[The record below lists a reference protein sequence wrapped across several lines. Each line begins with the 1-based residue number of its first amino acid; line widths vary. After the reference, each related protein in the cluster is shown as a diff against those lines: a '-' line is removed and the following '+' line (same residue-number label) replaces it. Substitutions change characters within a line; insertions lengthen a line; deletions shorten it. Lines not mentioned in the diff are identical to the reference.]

1 MSPVSVPGCI
11 IFEVSFQKEP
21 ELLTIQSRVV
31 CFTAKMIKAKRI
43 HRIEGRDLKIQWQ
56 LLTQRMETL

>member
-1 MSPVSVPGCI
+1 MSPVSVSGCI

-31 CFTAKMIKAKRI
+31 CFTAKMVKAKRI
-43 HRIEGRDLKIQWQ
+43 RRIEGRDLKIQWQ
-56 LLTQRMETL
+56 LRTQRMETL